1 MIQFLNDHQNTAAAS
16 TFKTTM
22 FWAMETGTPA
32 TSLHIMCSV
41 TSVSIMP
48 LTVKDA
54 VYLLSSRFSVWHLK
68 DILNLFL
75 SWENAAHLFLRWQ
88 SWPMQFYF

>member
-32 TSLHIMCSV
+32 TSLHLCSV

-48 LTVKDA
+48 LTGKDA
-54 VYLLSSRFSVWHLK
+54 ASLTGS
-68 DILNLFL
+68 
-75 SWENAAHLFLRWQ
+75 Q
-88 SWPMQFYF
+88 SLCGTLETF